1 MEGLVVAIFI
11 LVVLAYLLKNGSESP
26 SKTTI
31 KLNLQSP
38 KTNAYPNPTPPTTTK
53 STNTNSS
60 PGNKT
65 SYSTT
70 GEFTRSTEG
79 FIPKDKCEC
88 GGQWVKHVNKSN
100 GGRFFGCSRYPS
112 CDNTRDKQQAKNFCS
127 NGHAR
132 TSQNTHYNS
141 DGSRRCLICK
151 PLPKDACSN
160 GHERTSQNT
169 DYNSDGSRRC
179 LICRPLPE
187 ESSDSDF
194 RGPNKRRTP
203 SRPISHD
210 TNLYCRNGH
219 KRTTENTYVRPNGER
234 ECGIC
239 RKNARK

>member
-1 MEGLVVAIFI
+1 MEVLVVAILI
-11 LVVLAYLLKNGSESP
+11 LVVLAYLLKNGSENS

-31 KLNLQSP
+31 QLNLQSP
-38 KTNAYPNPTPPTTTK
+38 KTNAYPNPTPSLTTK
-53 STNTNSS
+53 TTNTNSS
-60 PGNKT
+60 PVNKT

-70 GEFTRSTEG
+70 GEFIRSTEG

-100 GGRFFGCSRYPS
+100 GGWFFGCSRYPR

-141 DGSRRCLICK
+141 DGSRRCLIC
-151 PLPKDACSN
+151 
-160 GHERTSQNT
+160 
-169 DYNSDGSRRC
+169 
-179 LICRPLPE
+179 RPLPE
-187 ESSDSDF
+187 ESSNSNF
-194 RGPNKRRTP
+194 RGLNKRRTP
-203 SRPISHD
+203 SKPISHN

-239 RKNARK
+239 RKNARKR

>member
-11 LVVLAYLLKNGSESP
+11 LVLLAYLLKNGSENT
-26 SKTTI
+26 SKTAI
-31 KLNLQSP
+31 KLNLQPP
-38 KTNAYPNPTPPTTTK
+38 KTNVYPNPTPPTTEK
-53 STNTNSS
+53 RTNTNYS

-79 FIPKDKCEC
+79 VIPKDKCEC

-100 GGRFFGCSRYPS
+100 GGWFFGCSRYPS
-112 CDNTRDKQQAKNFCS
+112 CENTRDKQHAKNFCS

-141 DGSRRCLICK
+141 DGSRRCLICR
-151 PLPKDACSN
+151 PLPK
-160 GHERTSQNT
+160 
-169 DYNSDGSRRC
+169 
-179 LICRPLPE
+179 
-187 ESSDSDF
+187 ESSNRNF
-194 RGPNKRRTP
+194 RGPNKRRTLSKP
-203 SRPISHD
+203 SSHD

-234 ECGIC
+234 ECDIC

>member
-1 MEGLVVAIFI
+1 MEELVGAIII
-11 LVVLAYLLKNGSESP
+11 LVVLAYLLKKGSESS

-31 KLNLQSP
+31 KLNLQP
-38 KTNAYPNPTPPTTTK
+38 PNTNVYPNSTPPTTKK

-65 SYSTT
+65 SFSTT

-100 GGRFFGCSRYPS
+100 GGKFFGCSRYPT
-112 CDNTRDKQQAKNFCS
+112 CENTRDKQQAKNFCS

-132 TSQNTHYNS
+132 TSQNTDYNS

-151 PLPKDACSN
+151 PLPKEACSN

-179 LICRPLPE
+179 LICKPLPK
-187 ESSDSDF
+187 ESPSSYF
-194 RGPNKRRTP
+194 RGTN
-203 SRPISHD
+203 SSHD
-210 TNLYCRNGH
+210 TSLYCRNGH

-239 RKNARK
+239 RKNARR

>member
-11 LVVLAYLLKNGSESP
+11 LVLLAYLLKNGSENT
-26 SKTTI
+26 SKTAI
-31 KLNLQSP
+31 KLNLQRP
-38 KTNAYPNPTPPTTTK
+38 KTNVYPNPTPPTTEK
-53 STNTNSS
+53 RTNTSYS

-112 CDNTRDKQQAKNFCS
+112 CENTRDKQHAKNFCS

-132 TSQNTHYNS
+132 TSQNTY
-141 DGSRRCLICK
+141 
-151 PLPKDACSN
+151 
-160 GHERTSQNT
+160 
-169 DYNSDGSRRC
+169 YNSDGSRRC

-187 ESSDSDF
+187 ESSNRNF
-194 RGPNKRRTP
+194 RGPNERRTLSEP
-203 SRPISHD
+203 SSHD

-234 ECGIC
+234 ECGVC